1 MNHWKHAKKY
11 GVLIVL
17 ICAAL
22 CFWLSQAQG
31 AEMGS
36 FSGKVF
42 EDLNNDGIMDEN
54 DPGVAGVTLRLAGK
68 KTGQTFELVT
78 DETGLFTFTDLPKD
92 RYVFTAELPDGL
104 LYARYSRTGG
114 DLRSVFS
121 GETLEREFSVGQGE
135 AVKDK
140 NVGVIQKGA
149 LTGKAFL
156 DLNYNGYYDE
166 GEPGYAHVTMEAIK
180 ISNGESMGKTETDDD
195 GSFRLEGLRGGDY
208 RLRIIL
214 PDDGSIFTIVPENGG
229 ENANGAAQRY
239 SRRESA
245 IEPLTLQSGGE
256 ASALV
261 GVAMGAKIRGTVF
274 QDADYNG
281 QLDQKEKRISGVQVQ
296 AVDENGQIAATT
308 TTNADGKYA
317 LDGLMPGTYTVEF
330 KRVSG
335 MGFTRLRPE
344 LDGGSWVVE
353 LLDGFGKTDPM
364 EVTMGAL
371 IDQINA
377 GMLPASTV
385 TGQLFHDANDNGLWD
400 EGETGMAGATVRLL
414 SEDGETDWTRN
425 VDENGDFLFDGVMPG
440 TYQVTYQLPEHTVMA
455 RVAENGNTRSE
466 AETPTFKVEMGTSS
480 QLPLAG
486 AVELGTLEGTIT
498 ADGNGQALAGAT
510 VTLTPDRASAEEA
523 TVQTGADGSFRLEN
537 LRPAQYRLT
546 VELPEGWIFSGKS
559 GMELTFAAAQQQT
572 LSIGWQALVSREKLE
587 LGAVKPAT
595 VSGDLWL
602 DENKDGARQTEE
614 QRLSGVTLELVN
626 PATGNRAAAAT
637 STEDGFRFENVRPGT
652 YLLRFELPA
661 QAEAAGES
669 GASFRQSGSFM
680 EMTNLTV
687 QEGENVTGISAG
699 LVSKTS
705 IGGKLTLH
713 LENGDTPVAGVNI
726 RLYQAGSE
734 SALQTVTTGED
745 GTYRF
750 DGLWPGEYEIE
761 SDLPEGMIFVRQ
773 NDPNFENGA
782 TIVESSNETTGRSGV
797 LVLEMAKHRLKE
809 NIWFIEPA
817 KVGDQAWLDGNGNG
831 LIDGGERLLP
841 GVKVSLWMDGAKAY
855 ETETDAAGYYLFEQ
869 VYPGTYVLQA
879 EAYPELDIA
888 QSVEGLRMISSCLT
902 TGDGKQA
909 SSEAFQVESGSAY
922 TTFKLGYVL
931 REGESLPDGLADEPQ
946 WDWTESYQ
954 KYQDILGQQR

>member
-1 MNHWKHAKKY
+1 
-11 GVLIVL
+11 
-17 ICAAL
+17 
-22 CFWLSQAQG
+22 
-31 AEMGS
+31 
-36 FSGKVF
+36 
-42 EDLNNDGIMDEN
+42 
-54 DPGVAGVTLRLAGK
+54 
-68 KTGQTFELVT
+68 
-78 DETGLFTFTDLPKD
+78 
-92 RYVFTAELPDGL
+92 
-104 LYARYSRTGG
+104 
-114 DLRSVFS
+114 
-121 GETLEREFSVGQGE
+121 
-135 AVKDK
+135 
-140 NVGVIQKGA
+140 
-149 LTGKAFL
+149 
-156 DLNYNGYYDE
+156 
-166 GEPGYAHVTMEAIK
+166 
-180 ISNGESMGKTETDDD
+180 
-195 GSFRLEGLRGGDY
+195 
-208 RLRIIL
+208 
-214 PDDGSIFTIVPENGG
+214 
-229 ENANGAAQRY
+229 
-239 SRRESA
+239 
-245 IEPLTLQSGGE
+245 
-256 ASALV
+256 
-261 GVAMGAKIRGTVF
+261 
-274 QDADYNG
+274 
-281 QLDQKEKRISGVQVQ
+281 
-296 AVDENGQIAATT
+296 
-308 TTNADGKYA
+308 
-317 LDGLMPGTYTVEF
+317 
-330 KRVSG
+330 
-335 MGFTRLRPE
+335 
-344 LDGGSWVVE
+344 
-353 LLDGFGKTDPM
+353 
-364 EVTMGAL
+364 
-371 IDQINA
+371 
-377 GMLPASTV
+377 
-385 TGQLFHDANDNGLWD
+385 
-400 EGETGMAGATVRLL
+400 
-414 SEDGETDWTRN
+414 
-425 VDENGDFLFDGVMPG
+425 
-440 TYQVTYQLPEHTVMA
+440 MA

-466 AETPTFKVEMGTSS
+466 AETPAFKVEMGTSS

-510 VTLTPDRASAEEA
+510 VTLTPDRASAEKA
-523 TVQTGADGSFRLEN
+523 TVQTGADGSFQVLEN

-559 GMELTFAAAQQQT
+559 GMELTFAPAEKQT
-572 LSIGWQALVSREKLE
+572 LSISWQALVSREKLE

-602 DENKDGARQTEE
+602 DENKDGARQ
-614 QRLSGVTLELVN
+614 
-626 PATGNRAAAAT
+626 
-637 STEDGFRFENVRPGT
+637 DGRTTPERRDAGAGQSRDGQPGGGRHQHGGWIRFDNVRPGT

-745 GTYRF
+745 GSYRF

-855 ETETDAAGYYLFEQ
+855 ETETDAAGYYLFDQ
-869 VYPGTYVLQA
+869 VYPGTYTLQA

-888 QSVEGLRMISSCLT
+888 QSVEGLRMISSARLPAMESRPAAKRFRWRAGLFTRPSSWAMCFGRARACLT
-902 TGDGKQA
+902 VWRTNPGGTGRKAIRNIRIFWA
-909 SSEAFQVESGSAY
+909 SSADRITRRRRLPWRRPKY
-922 TTFKLGYVL
+922 IL
-931 REGESLPDGLADEPQ
+931 RIFERPTAGTPCPQ
-946 WDWTESYQ
+946 S
-954 KYQDILGQQR
+954 

>member
-1 MNHWKHAKKY
+1 MNHWKHIRKY
-11 GVLIVL
+11 GLLVAL
-17 ICAAL
+17 ICAAF
-22 CFWLSQAQG
+22 CFCLPQAQG
-31 AEMGS
+31 AELGS

-42 EDLNNDGIMDEN
+42 EDLNNDGVMDEN
-54 DPGVAGVTLRLAGK
+54 DPGVAGVTLRLVGK
-68 KTGQTFELVT
+68 KTGQTYELVT

-92 RYVFTAELPDGL
+92 RYVFTAELPEGL

-114 DLRSVFS
+114 NLRSVFS
-121 GETLEREFSVGQGE
+121 GETLVREFPVGQGE
-135 AVKDK
+135 AVTDK

-149 LTGKAFL
+149 LTGMAFL

-166 GEPGYAHVTMEAIK
+166 GEPGYAHVTVETIK

-296 AVDENGQIAATT
+296 AVDESGSVAATA

-317 LDGLMPGTYTVEF
+317 LDGLMPGMYTVEF

-353 LLDGFGKTDPM
+353 LLDGFGKTEPM

-385 TGQLFHDANDNGLWD
+385 AGQLFHDANDNGLWD
-400 EGETGMAGATVRLL
+400 DGETGMAGATVRLL
-414 SEDGETDWTRN
+414 SEDGETDWTRT

-440 TYQVTYQLPEHTVMA
+440 NYQAIYQLPEHAVMA
-455 RVAENGNTRSE
+455 RTAENGNTQSE
-466 AETPTFKVEMGTSS
+466 TETASFKVEMGTSS

-486 AVELGTLEGTIT
+486 AVELGSLDGVIT
-498 ADGNGQALAGAT
+498 ADGNGQALAGALI
-510 VTLTPDRASAEEA
+510 TLTPDRASAEEA
-523 TVQTGADGSFRLEN
+523 TAQTGADGSFRLEN

-546 VELPEGWIFSGKS
+546 VELPEGWIFSGKT

-572 LSIGWQALVSREKLE
+572 LSIGWPSLVSRETLE
-587 LGAVKPAT
+587 IGAVKPAA
-595 VSGDLWL
+595 VSGELWL
-602 DENKDGARQTEE
+602 DENKDGVRQADE
-614 QRLSGVTLELVN
+614 QRLSGVTLELIN
-626 PATGNRAAAAT
+626 PVTGNRAAAAA
-637 STEDGFRFENVRPGT
+637 STENGFRFDNVRPGT

-661 QAEAAGES
+661 QAETAGES
-669 GASFRQSGSFM
+669 DASFRQNGSRM
-680 EMTNLTV
+680 EMANLNV
-687 QEGENVTGISAG
+687 KEGEEITGISAG
-699 LVSKTS
+699 LVSRTS
-705 IGGKLTLH
+705 IGGKLALH
-713 LENGDTPVAGVNI
+713 LESGESPVAGVEI

-734 SALQTVTTGED
+734 NVLQTVTTGED
-745 GTYRF
+745 GSYRF

-761 SDLPEGMIFVRQ
+761 SELPAGMIFVRQ
-773 NDPNFENGA
+773 NDPNFESGA

-855 ETETDAAGYYLFEQ
+855 ETETDAAGYYLFDQ
-869 VYPGTYVLQA
+869 VYPGTYTLQA

-888 QSVEGLRMISSCLT
+888 QSVEGLRLISSCLT
-902 TGDGKQA
+902 SGDGTQA
-909 SSEAFQVESGSAY
+909 RSETFRVESGSVR
-922 TTFKLGYVL
+922 TDFKLGYVL
-931 REGESLPDGLADEPQ
+931 RAGESLPEGLADEPER
-946 WDWTESYQ
+946 DWTESYQ

>member
-1 MNHWKHAKKY
+1 
-11 GVLIVL
+11 
-17 ICAAL
+17 
-22 CFWLSQAQG
+22 
-31 AEMGS
+31 
-36 FSGKVF
+36 
-42 EDLNNDGIMDEN
+42 
-54 DPGVAGVTLRLAGK
+54 
-68 KTGQTFELVT
+68 
-78 DETGLFTFTDLPKD
+78 
-92 RYVFTAELPDGL
+92 
-104 LYARYSRTGG
+104 
-114 DLRSVFS
+114 
-121 GETLEREFSVGQGE
+121 
-135 AVKDK
+135 
-140 NVGVIQKGA
+140 
-149 LTGKAFL
+149 
-156 DLNYNGYYDE
+156 
-166 GEPGYAHVTMEAIK
+166 
-180 ISNGESMGKTETDDD
+180 
-195 GSFRLEGLRGGDY
+195 
-208 RLRIIL
+208 
-214 PDDGSIFTIVPENGG
+214 
-229 ENANGAAQRY
+229 
-239 SRRESA
+239 
-245 IEPLTLQSGGE
+245 
-256 ASALV
+256 
-261 GVAMGAKIRGTVF
+261 
-274 QDADYNG
+274 
-281 QLDQKEKRISGVQVQ
+281 
-296 AVDENGQIAATT
+296 
-308 TTNADGKYA
+308 
-317 LDGLMPGTYTVEF
+317 
-330 KRVSG
+330 
-335 MGFTRLRPE
+335 
-344 LDGGSWVVE
+344 
-353 LLDGFGKTDPM
+353 
-364 EVTMGAL
+364 
-371 IDQINA
+371 
-377 GMLPASTV
+377 
-385 TGQLFHDANDNGLWD
+385 
-400 EGETGMAGATVRLL
+400 
-414 SEDGETDWTRN
+414 
-425 VDENGDFLFDGVMPG
+425 
-440 TYQVTYQLPEHTVMA
+440 
-455 RVAENGNTRSE
+455 
-466 AETPTFKVEMGTSS
+466 
-480 QLPLAG
+480 
-486 AVELGTLEGTIT
+486 
-498 ADGNGQALAGAT
+498 
-510 VTLTPDRASAEEA
+510 
-523 TVQTGADGSFRLEN
+523 
-537 LRPAQYRLT
+537 
-546 VELPEGWIFSGKS
+546 
-559 GMELTFAAAQQQT
+559 MELTFAAAQQQT

-587 LGAVKPAT
+587 LGAVRPAT

-602 DENKDGARQTEE
+602 DENKDGTRQTEE

-745 GTYRF
+745 GSYRF

-855 ETETDAAGYYLFEQ
+855 ETETDAAGYYLLDQ
-869 VYPGTYVLQA
+869 VYPGTYTLQA

-909 SSEAFQVESGSAY
+909 SSEAFQVESGSVY

-931 REGESLPDGLADEPQ
+931 REGESLPDGLADEPRR
-946 WDWTESYQ
+946 DWTESYQ

>member
-1 MNHWKHAKKY
+1 MNHWKHSGKY
-11 GVLIVL
+11 GLLIVL
-17 ICAAL
+17 ICTAF
-22 CFWLSQAQG
+22 CFCLPQAQG
-31 AEMGS
+31 AELGS

-68 KTGQTFELVT
+68 KTGQTYELVT
-78 DETGLFTFTDLPKD
+78 DETGLFTFADLPKD

-121 GETLEREFSVGQGE
+121 GETLVREFPVGQGE
-135 AVKDK
+135 AVTDK

-166 GEPGYAHVTMEAIK
+166 GEPGYAHVTVEAIK
-180 ISNGESMGKTETDDD
+180 ISNSESMGKTETDDE
-195 GSFRLEGLRGGDY
+195 GNFRVEGLRGGEY
-208 RLRIIL
+208 RLRVIL
-214 PDDGSIFTIVPENGG
+214 PDDGSIFTIMPEDGG
-229 ENANGAAQRY
+229 ENANQTAQRAA
-239 SRRESA
+239 RRESA
-245 IEPLTLQSGGE
+245 VEPLTLQSGGE
-256 ASALV
+256 VSTLV
-261 GVAMGAKIRGTVF
+261 GVATGAKIRGTVF

-281 QLDQKEKRISGVQVQ
+281 QLDKKEKRISGVQVQ
-296 AVDENGQIAATT
+296 AVNENGAIAATT

-317 LDGLMPGTYTVEF
+317 LDGLMPGTYTVAF

-353 LLDGFGKTDPM
+353 LLDGFGQTEPM

-371 IDQINA
+371 IDGMNA

-400 EGETGMAGATVRLL
+400 DGETGMTGATVRLL
-414 SEDGETDWTRN
+414 SEDGETDWTRT
-425 VDENGDFLFDGVMPG
+425 VDENGNFLFDGVMPG

-455 RVAENGNTRSE
+455 RTAENGNTQSE
-466 AETPTFKVEMGTSS
+466 TETASFKVEMGTES

-486 AVELGTLEGTIT
+486 AVELGSLSGVIT
-498 ADGNGQALAGAT
+498 ADANGQPLAGAT

-523 TVQTGADGSFRLEN
+523 AVQTGAGGNFQLEN

-546 VELPEGWIFSGKS
+546 VELPEGWIFSGKA

-572 LSIGWQALVSREKLE
+572 LSIGWQALVSRDKLE
-587 LGAVKPAT
+587 IGAVKPAS

-602 DENKDGARQTEE
+602 DENKDGIRQTDE

-626 PATGNRAAAAT
+626 PATGGRVAAAA
-637 STEDGFRFENVRPGT
+637 STEDGFRFDNVRPGT

-661 QAEAAGES
+661 QAETAGES
-669 GASFRQSGSFM
+669 DASFRQNGSRM
-680 EMTNLTV
+680 EMANLTV
-687 QEGENVTGISAG
+687 KEGEEITGISAG

-705 IGGKLTLH
+705 IGGKLALH
-713 LENGDTPVAGVNI
+713 LESGDSPVAGAEV
-726 RLYQAGSE
+726 RLYQAGE
-734 SALQTVTTGED
+734 ETALQTVLTGED
-745 GTYRF
+745 GSYRF

-761 SDLPEGMIFVRQ
+761 SDLPADMIFVRQ
-773 NDPNFENGA
+773 NDPNFESGA
-782 TIVESSNETTGRSGV
+782 TIVETSDETTGRSGA
-797 LVLEMAKHRLKE
+797 LVLEMAKHRLNE

-817 KVGDQAWLDGNGNG
+817 KVGDQAWLDENGNG
-831 LIDGGERLLP
+831 LMDGGERMLP
-841 GVKVSLWMDGAKAY
+841 GVKVTLWMDGVKAY
-855 ETETDAAGYYLFEQ
+855 ETETDAAGYYLFDQ
-869 VYPGTYVLQA
+869 VYPGTYILQA
-879 EAYPELDIA
+879 EAYPELEIA
-888 QSVEGLRMISSCLT
+888 QSVEGLRLISSCLT
-902 TGDGKQA
+902 AGDGTQA
-909 SSEAFQVESGSAY
+909 RSEAFQVESGSVR
-922 TTFKLGYVL
+922 TDFKLGYVL
-931 REGESLPDGLADEPQ
+931 REGESLPEGLVDEPKR
-946 WDWTESYQ
+946 DWTESYQ